1 MLKFAALALVAAV
14 TVGAATDSMARGGN
28 GGGNGGSGPRMH
40 TGGNYGGGGMVP
52 SSNGGNTASARSVS
66 FSPISSAGRPQVV
79 DHRGTTTGRPQ
90 VVDHRGGMPP
100 VIGPGGRPPVVGPIG
115 PIGPGGPIGPKHP
128 HGPVVTWPGG
138 GIPPVVGPGG
148 GGPKPVPPM
157 HPPHHG
163 HWGGGRIVA
172 GGYQPAAL
180 YVPGNQECFQE
191 QRRINGMVKLVRVCH
206 EPN

>member
-14 TVGAATDSMARGGN
+14 TVGAATESIAKGGGN
-28 GGGNGGSGPRMH
+28 GGGNGGGGGTRMH
-40 TGGNYGGGGMVP
+40 SGGNYGGGGMVP
-52 SSNGGNTASARSVS
+52 SSNGGTRLSGINGVHGNLGG
-66 FSPISSAGRPQVV
+66 PVKGPVV
-79 DHRGTTTGRPQ
+79 VFP
-90 VVDHRGGMPP
+90 GGKPP
-100 VIGPGGRPPVVGPIG
+100 VIGPVGPV
-115 PIGPGGPIGPKHP
+115 GPKFP

-138 GIPPVVGPGG
+138 GIPPVIGPGGGGGLPPG

-157 HPPHHG
+157 QPPHHG
-163 HWGGGRIVA
+163 HWHGGKVVV

-191 QRRINGMVKLVRVCH
+191 QRRINGIVKLVKVCH